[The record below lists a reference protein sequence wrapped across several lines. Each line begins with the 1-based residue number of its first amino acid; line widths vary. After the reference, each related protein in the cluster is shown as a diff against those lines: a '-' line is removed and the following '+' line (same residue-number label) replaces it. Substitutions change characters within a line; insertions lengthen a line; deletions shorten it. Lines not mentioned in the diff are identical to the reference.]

1 MMYVKSIEEAKL
13 NPRYFRVCA
22 RFTIRRIL
30 DAIVIDSGPNSEA
43 YPLTVDSQWL
53 AERVQSI

>member
-1 MMYVKSIEEAKL
+1 MLYEELIEEAKA
-13 NPRYFRVCA
+13 NPRYFRMCA

-43 YPLTVDSQWL
+43 YPLTVSSEWL
-53 AERVQSI
+53 AERIQSI